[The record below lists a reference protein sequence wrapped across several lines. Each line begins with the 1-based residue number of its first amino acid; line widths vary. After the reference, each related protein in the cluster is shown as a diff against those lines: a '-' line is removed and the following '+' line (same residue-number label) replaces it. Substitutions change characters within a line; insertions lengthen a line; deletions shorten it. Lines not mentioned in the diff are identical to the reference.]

1 MARIAGVISILVGIL
16 ICMSIHL
23 DVVVVHAMRT
33 PASIFWDQMLP
44 FVQAIPATLKV
55 SVSPVE
61 GTATADQ
68 FATAVTG
75 AMSFPALSAK
85 FCVAAGLVCDEDIEI
100 HSYTTKKNSSSTP
113 EVPIMGRHNM
123 MTHAS
128 AASRTMGITTINDF
142 QLDFFLEE
150 NLVEGAY
157 MHLAD
162 NLFDPIPLRAFLP
175 STVAKVLPALTTAN
189 LPKLLAAF
197 TIDKNSRMAAMMAT
211 ATYLCE
217 SPALPR
223 EQRACPTSVEEM
235 AVFVAS
241 EVGEQLEVLS
251 TRGAPTSAPATTT
264 TTEEKKLLPVKVLS
278 YTKRSLGEGKNIVVC
293 HNLMFPSQLYYCH
306 HVTGTKVVQASLGS
320 SDGSVI
326 HGVAICHM
334 DTTLWASEHPAFAAL
349 NIPRGAEAC
358 HWNTQNDLIWI
369 PTTSSTTSYD

>member
-1 MARIAGVISILVGIL
+1 MVRLAGVVGVLVGIL
-16 ICMSIHL
+16 TCMSVHL
-23 DVVVVHAMRT
+23 DVVMVHSMRT
-33 PASIFWDQMLP
+33 PASISFWEKMLP
-44 FVQAIPATLKV
+44 SVQVIPETIKT

-61 GTATADQ
+61 GTATADE
-68 FATAVTG
+68 FAAIVRD

-85 FCVAAGLVCDEDIEI
+85 FCEVAGLVCDEDIVI
-100 HSYTTKKNSSSTP
+100 HSYTIKTNASTTVALP
-113 EVPIMGRHNM
+113 MGGHNM

-128 AASRTMGITTINDF
+128 AASRAMGITTINDF

-175 STVAKVLPALTTAN
+175 SAVAKVLPALTTAN

-197 TIDKNSRMAAMMAT
+197 AIGKNTRMAAMMAT
-211 ATYLCE
+211 AAYLCE
-217 SPALPR
+217 SLALPG

-235 AVFVAS
+235 AAFVAS
-241 EVGEQLEVLS
+241 EVGEKVEVLS
-251 TRGAPTSAPATTT
+251 TRGAPTSAPT
-264 TTEEKKLLPVKVLS
+264 TTEKKAPVKVLS
-278 YTKRSLGEGKNIVVC
+278 YKKRSLGEGKNIVVC

-306 HVTGTKVVQASLGS
+306 HVTGTKVVQASLGA

-334 DTTLWASEHPAFAAL
+334 DTTLWASEHPAFSAL

-369 PTTSSTTSYD
+369 PTSISATI